1 MGEEAES
8 LWLTLGKHS
17 WGEWT
22 TGGELGEQAK
32 LPIVKMS
39 AGQHLRE
46 LGK

>member
-8 LWLTLGKHS
+8 LQLTLGKHS

-22 TGGELGEQAK
+22 TGGELGEHAK
-32 LPIVKMS
+32 LPIMKMR
-39 AGQHLRE
+39 AGQHLCE